1 MGNSNTSDSFVEQFV
16 LLLKSRVPLII
27 VVTPEEQRTLELVN
41 EARKKR
47 DPKSWLVSWDLAE
60 KFAYP
65 IESDPQKLPEAP
77 EPKMAMDKILELSK
91 SRSSN
96 GDIYVLRDFHDLWKS
111 NPEYKRRL
119 KSLATK
125 LPLTKSSVVVTTPHR
140 DIPAEL
146 RDVALVIELDLP
158 TASDLRLHL
167 DKKLEQI
174 EKSDKITIKLDGN
187 GRQQLANA
195 AVGLSRSQADRA
207 FNKALVNDGILDD
220 QDVVLVMEEKKS
232 VVRESG
238 ALEFYSP
245 GEGGQDAVGGLEV
258 LKGWLDKRSHAFS
271 EEAKN
276 YGLPSPRGLA
286 LIGIPGTGKSLSA
299 KLIARQW
306 RMPLLR
312 LDIGAVFGSL
322 VGESEE
328 KIRKALKLAE
338 LVAPCVLWI
347 DELEKS
353 LSSGDSDGGTSKRVL
368 GTFLTW
374 MQEKRSPIF
383 VVATANDV
391 SALPPE
397 LLRRGRFDE
406 IFFLDLPTSVERGEI
421 VKVHLGKRRRQVR
434 DFELDR
440 IVAASEGYVG
450 AEIEQAVIDAL
461 YSAFDDGRREVNTD
475 DIINALVHL
484 VPLSKS
490 QWERIKELR
499 GWLAD
504 GRARS
509 ASYEEAQLAI
519 DNQVNVNLE
528 FGQ

>member
-1 MGNSNTSDSFVEQFV
+1 V
-16 LLLKSRVPLII
+16 
-27 VVTPEEQRTLELVN
+27 
-41 EARKKR
+41 
-47 DPKSWLVSWDLAE
+47 
-60 KFAYP
+60 
-65 IESDPQKLPEAP
+65 
-77 EPKMAMDKILELSK
+77 
-91 SRSSN
+91 
-96 GDIYVLRDFHDLWKS
+96 
-111 NPEYKRRL
+111 
-119 KSLATK
+119 
-125 LPLTKSSVVVTTPHR
+125 
-140 DIPAEL
+140 
-146 RDVALVIELDLP
+146 
-158 TASDLRLHL
+158 
-167 DKKLEQI
+167 
-174 EKSDKITIKLDGN
+174 
-187 GRQQLANA
+187 
-195 AVGLSRSQADRA
+195 
-207 FNKALVNDGILDD
+207 
-220 QDVVLVMEEKKS
+220 
-232 VVRESG
+232 
-238 ALEFYSP
+238 
-245 GEGGQDAVGGLEV
+245 QDAVGGLEV

-475 DIINALVHL
+475 DVINALVHL